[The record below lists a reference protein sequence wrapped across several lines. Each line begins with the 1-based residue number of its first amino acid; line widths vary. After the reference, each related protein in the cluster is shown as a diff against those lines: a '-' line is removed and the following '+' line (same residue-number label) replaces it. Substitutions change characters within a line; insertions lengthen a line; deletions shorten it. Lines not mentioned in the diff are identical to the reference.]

1 MNNSDS
7 ATFDELGLRPEL
19 MSAIAES
26 GYTTPSAIQ
35 AEAIP
40 LILEGNDVIG
50 QAATGTGKTAAF
62 ALPMLQQFEGRSEPH
77 RPWGLVLAPTR
88 ELASQVSEAVKT
100 YGADLS
106 VRVAELVGGASIG
119 AQIRSLERGVHIA
132 VGTPG
137 RVLDLTERGKLDLS
151 GVRMAVLDEGD
162 EMLDLGFAEELD
174 AILAATPADRQ
185 TVLFSATMPPK
196 MVEIAE
202 RHLDH
207 PVSVTIDK
215 TANDDAGLITHHL
228 HLVHR
233 TDKPAALARVLA
245 VENPTAAL
253 VFCRTRDEVDQLV
266 EVLGKRGLRAQ
277 ALHGGMSQ
285 EQRTIALSRLRSEAA
300 ELVVA
305 TDVAA
310 RGLHIDH
317 LSHVVNFDVPTSPET
332 FVHRIGRVGRA
343 GRTGVAITLATPAQR
358 RLIDRIVDEA
368 GIDLRPEPM
377 PTASQLRAARV
388 RRLEAE
394 VTRRVGL
401 DDPIQAELAAM
412 VRSLATDHDVVDIA
426 AAALAMSLVANDDDS
441 IDIADATARRNKQ
454 EGRDKGPRRERGK
467 PTGPMVTLKVGGG
480 KHMGIRP
487 KDLVGSI
494 AGETGLSGS
503 DIGNIAIMPK
513 FSLVDVPA
521 DMADQVVQK
530 MSGARIRGKQLT
542 FARDRPKGKHGSR
555 STRPYERSPQGRAS
569 QRNKPQAQ
577 RKGTKAP
584 RKRH

>member
-1 MNNSDS
+1 MQNSDPAS
-7 ATFDELGLRPEL
+7 FDELGLRPEL
-19 MSAIAES
+19 LSAIAES
-26 GYTTPSAIQ
+26 GYSAPSAIQ
-35 AEAIP
+35 AQAIP
-40 LILEGNDVIG
+40 LILEGNDLIG

-62 ALPMLQQFEGRSEPH
+62 ALPILQNLEGPSEPK
-77 RPWGLVLAPTR
+77 RPLALVLAPTR
-88 ELASQVSEAVKT
+88 ELATQVAEAVKT
-100 YGADLS
+100 YGAELR
-106 VRVAELVGGASIG
+106 VRVGELVGGAHIG
-119 AQIRSLERGVHIA
+119 GQIKSLERGVHIA

-137 RVLDLTERGKLDLS
+137 RVLDLMNRGHLDLS
-151 GVRMAVLDEGD
+151 MVRTVVLDEGD

-174 AILAATPADRQ
+174 AILDATPTERQ

-196 MVEIAE
+196 MVDIAD

-207 PVSVTIDK
+207 PVSVSIERNTS
-215 TANDDAGLITHHL
+215 ADASLIRHRL
-228 HLVHR
+228 HMVHR
-233 TDKPAALARVLA
+233 TDKAAALSRVLA
-245 VENPTAAL
+245 VESPTATL

-266 EVLGKRGLRAQ
+266 EVLGQRGLRAQ

-285 EQRTIALSRLRSEAA
+285 EQRTIALGRLRSEAA

-343 GRTGVAITLATPAQR
+343 GRTGTAITLATPAQN
-358 RLIDRIVDEA
+358 RLIDRIVDET
-368 GIDLRPEPM
+368 GIQLQPEPVPTAADLR
-377 PTASQLRAARV
+377 RARV
-388 RRLEAE
+388 RRLGAE

-401 DDPIQAELAAM
+401 DDPLQAELADM
-412 VRSLATDHDVVDIA
+412 VRSMAADHDPIEIA
-426 AAALAMSLVANDDDS
+426 AAALAMSLADNEDDS
-441 IDIADATARRNKQ
+441 LDISDATSRRRKDTDRKDR
-454 EGRDKGPRRERGK
+454 GDRPRGPRTK

-480 KHMGIRP
+480 KHVGIRP

-521 DMADQVVQK
+521 EHADRVVTT
-530 MSGARIRGKQLT
+530 MNGATIRGKQLS
-542 FARDRPKGKHGSR
+542 FALDRPKGKHSGG
-555 STRPYERSPQGRAS
+555 STRPYERSPQGRAT
-569 QRNKPQAQ
+569 QRNKKP
-577 RKGTKAP
+577 GGP
-584 RKRH
+584 RRRG